1 RYRMKTE
8 LHPAYVLHY
17 RPYRETSLLL
27 DTFSRDYG
35 RVSLIAKGA
44 KRKGNGTAF
53 LLQPYQRLLLAW
65 SGKSELMT
73 LTRVELDSPA
83 CVPDQERL
91 IAAFYINE
99 LVMRLLHQHEAHP
112 ELFSVYD
119 MTITALTQKD
129 NEQQAIIRIFEKRLL
144 QTLGYGLV
152 LDHDVETG
160 MKINIDLDYYYLAER
175 GPVRN
180 APEYDDHVRIS
191 GMTLNSLLQED
202 LVQGSVLQES
212 KRLMRYILQKHLGR
226 KPLASRELY
235 ASYMSMVNKK
245 QTVP

>member
-1 RYRMKTE
+1 MKAV

-17 RPYRETSLLL
+17 RPYRETSMLLEI
-27 DTFSRDYG
+27 FSRDYG

-44 KRKGNGTAF
+44 KRKGNGTAL

-83 CVPDQERL
+83 HIPGQDRL

-112 ELFSVYD
+112 ELFTVYD
-119 MTITALTQKD
+119 MTINALAQIT
-129 NEQQAIIRIFEKRLL
+129 NEQQGVIRLFEKRLL
-144 QTLGYGLV
+144 QSLGYGLV

-160 MKINIDLDYYYLAER
+160 MNINEKLDYYYLAER

-180 APEYDDHVRIS
+180 MPEDDDHVRIT
-191 GMTLNSLLQED
+191 GMTLLALLHED
-202 LVQGSVLQES
+202 LTQKKVLQES

-235 ASYMSMVNKK
+235 ASYMKMLSNKL
-245 QTVP
+245 VP